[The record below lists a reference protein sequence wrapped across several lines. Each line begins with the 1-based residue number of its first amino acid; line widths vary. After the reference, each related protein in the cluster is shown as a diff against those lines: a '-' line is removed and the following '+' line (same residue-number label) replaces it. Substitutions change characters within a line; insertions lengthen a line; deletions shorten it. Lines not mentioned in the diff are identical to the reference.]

1 MELPALVT
9 RVRAEFMEMPGLRL
23 SIAEATR
30 LWGMDHS
37 VCSTVLE
44 SLVRMDLNDEQRAA
58 KMLKGVKGKRLTYH
72 QTDGA

>member
-23 SIAEATR
+23 SIAQATR

-44 SLVRMDLNDEQRAA
+44 SLVHASFLRRAQNGMFLRA
-58 KMLKGVKGKRLTYH
+58 
-72 QTDGA
+72 QS